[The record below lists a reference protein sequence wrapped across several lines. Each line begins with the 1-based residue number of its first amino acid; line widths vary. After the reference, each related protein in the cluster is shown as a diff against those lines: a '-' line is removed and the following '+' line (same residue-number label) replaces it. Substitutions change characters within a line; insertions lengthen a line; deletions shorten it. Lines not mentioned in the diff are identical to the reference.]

1 MGYERS
7 PLFGKVRRVSE
18 QKEEKTV
25 KKYFNVSARFRSPHS
40 WSSVRGANINF
51 LVFAVFF
58 LTDFAD
64 KEGLLFVHIVKP
76 F

>member
-40 WSSVRGANINF
+40 WSSVQGADINF
-51 LVFAVFF
+51 LVFRC
-58 LTDFAD
+58 
-64 KEGLLFVHIVKP
+64 LFSDG
-76 F
+76 FRR

>member
-40 WSSVRGANINF
+40 WSSVQGADINF
-51 LVFAVFF
+51 ACFSLSFS
-58 LTDFAD
+58 
-64 KEGLLFVHIVKP
+64 
-76 F
+76 

>member
-40 WSSVRGANINF
+40 WSSV
-51 LVFAVFF
+51 
-58 LTDFAD
+58 
-64 KEGLLFVHIVKP
+64 
-76 F
+76 

>member
-40 WSSVRGANINF
+40 WNSVQGADITF
-51 LVFAVFF
+51 LVFRC
-58 LTDFAD
+58 
-64 KEGLLFVHIVKP
+64 LFP
-76 F
+76 DGFRR